1 MFFRSFEMNLTVR
14 KTNNYGTPVVYP
26 VCRKAVLLAKLAG
39 TKTFTAHALETIKA
53 LGYTINVQQEQL

>member
-1 MFFRSFEMNLTVR
+1 MNLTVR